1 MKQPLT
7 RPTELSSVSSDS
19 EGQPL
24 VIDLRTTPVRRRID
38 WKKTSTIVDSSSSS
52 EESKRGE
59 VKADTEVTCEVGE
72 AARGMTD
79 QEVQA
84 SGGQIDQAGIRER
97 LAELRQMERAAMQSR
112 DRFSN
117 SFKLAAEISFI
128 RTVRGGE
135 IIEVISEVIKRF
147 HPIPVVT
154 FAERR
159 DRLVRC

>member
-1 MKQPLT
+1 M
-7 RPTELSSVSSDS
+7 
-19 EGQPL
+19 
-24 VIDLRTTPVRRRID
+24 
-38 WKKTSTIVDSSSSS
+38 
-52 EESKRGE
+52 
-59 VKADTEVTCEVGE
+59 KADPEVTCEVGE

-117 SFKLAAEISFI
+117 IFNLAAEISFI
-128 RTVRGGE
+128 RTVERHVTRGGE
-135 IIEVISEVIKRF
+135 IIEVISEVIQTF
-147 HPIPVVT
+147 HPSPVVT

-159 DRLVRC
+159 NGLLNNTSVLLAFYHCVLQFE